1 MLRFNMPEVFRMEN
15 SGESYSRLG
24 LMIRNQGWKSPKNTC
39 RVNLFLLRPHGFLLK
54 PNLDWDLE
62 VAKPRR

>member
-1 MLRFNMPEVFRMEN
+1 MLRFNMPEVFRMVK

-24 LMIRNQGWKSPKNTC
+24 LMIRDQGRKLPKNTC

-62 VAKPRR
+62 EAEPRR